1 MINLSFKNPYLILV
15 FSMIVVLISVVAIDK
30 LPVDILPQFKTSAVQ
45 VLTLYPGMPAEVVEK
60 DITSRI
66 ERWTGQSEGIV
77 RQESKSIVGASIV
90 RDHFHEDIDP
100 NTAMSHVTS
109 YAMSDQYYLPP
120 GTLPPMVMP
129 YDPTASIPLCL
140 LAVSSDTKTGKELYD
155 IAYFHL
161 RNMLGS
167 VPGIIAPAVY
177 GGKLRRIYIYVD
189 PDKLEARGLS
199 ATDVM
204 EAVHRSSTMIPTG
217 FANIGDLNY
226 NVNAGGLIKDISDFD
241 NIVVKYKDGAP
252 IFVKDV
258 GKTADAGAIQTN
270 IVRINGREQVY
281 LPIYKRP
288 RANTIESVTRIKA
301 AVSMLKERLPADV
314 NLNVIFDQS
323 AYAQNAI
330 DGLWTAGLGGLALVV
345 LVLLLF
351 LGNFRSAG
359 IVALSLPL
367 SVLFGFIGLYFS
379 GQSINSMTLGG
390 FALALGLLVDN
401 SIVVLENTDRH
412 LRMGKPSAQA
422 AMEAAKEVAMPVLAS
437 TLVIIIVFVPIIFLT
452 GIAKY
457 LFSSL
462 AVAVSLSMI
471 GSYLFSMTLI
481 PIVAARLFRNYLPSS
496 EGSDSRKSF
505 FERFFEN
512 KLKPFYAWLLA
523 RVIRYYAL
531 ALMGVAALFTI
542 AVAAGWFGLGYELF
556 PKMDVGQLEVQIR
569 FEAGTRLEKSN
580 EQIARIEEEV
590 KKEVGDEL
598 NMTVSNIGV
607 FYDWPAAYTP
617 NSGTQDA
624 FLLVQLKDG
633 HKTSTFDYSRR
644 LRHRLNEA
652 FPGVEFSFNTGGIVT
667 AALNYGLPAPI
678 DVQIRGNDLQVA
690 NDIARKIRDGVL
702 PVKGTRDVRIL
713 QRLDQPQIDIDI
725 DRIKAAGMGIH
736 AENAVKNIVSSLNSS
751 TVFNKTFWI
760 DERNGNHYFV
770 GVTYPEH
777 LIDDEDAVS
786 YVMVNSETTERGVP
800 VKNFSSLKHTT
811 APTEVNHLNLTRVT
825 DLYVNV
831 DGRDIG
837 TVASEIQRVIDGMK
851 DDIPEGYEVAI
862 RGEIEQMQ
870 NSFANLGLGLALAV
884 LLTYLIIVPLFRS
897 FRQPLIILTV
907 VPLGLT
913 GVVAILLLTGTN
925 LSIQS
930 LMGVI
935 MMTGISVAYGNILI
949 DRINR
954 LVQEGLPVKDA
965 VQQGAS
971 DRLRP
976 VLMTMLTTVFGL
988 LPMALNW
995 QTGGEAN
1002 VPLARAI
1009 IGGVLAATVLTLFV
1023 IPVLYLLLVK
1033 QKPALERRDFQ
1044 A

>member
-1 MINLSFKNPYLILV
+1 MINLSFKNPYLTLV
-15 FSMIVVLISVVAIDK
+15 FSLVVVLISFVAINK

-161 RNMLGS
+161 RNMLGG

-177 GGKLRRIYIYVD
+177 GGKLRRIYIYVE
-189 PDKLEARGLS
+189 PDKLEVRGLS

-241 NIVVKYKDGAP
+241 DIVVAYRDGAP
-252 IFVKDV
+252 IYVKDV

-288 RANTIESVTRIKA
+288 RANTIESVSRIKD
-301 AVSMLKERLPADV
+301 AVGMLKQRLPADV

-323 AYAQNAI
+323 AYAQNSI

-367 SVLFGFIGLYFS
+367 SILFGFIGLYFT

-412 LRMGKPSAQA
+412 LRMGKSSTQA

-437 TLVIIIVFVPIIFLT
+437 TLVVIIVFVPIIFLT

-462 AVAVSLSMI
+462 AVAVSVSMI

-481 PIVAARLFRNYLPSS
+481 PIAAARFFRNYLPSS
-496 EGSDSRKSF
+496 
-505 FERFFEN
+505 
-512 KLKPFYAWLLA
+512 
-523 RVIRYYAL
+523 
-531 ALMGVAALFTI
+531 
-542 AVAAGWFGLGYELF
+542 
-556 PKMDVGQLEVQIR
+556 
-569 FEAGTRLEKSN
+569 
-580 EQIARIEEEV
+580 
-590 KKEVGDEL
+590 
-598 NMTVSNIGV
+598 
-607 FYDWPAAYTP
+607 
-617 NSGTQDA
+617 
-624 FLLVQLKDG
+624 
-633 HKTSTFDYSRR
+633 
-644 LRHRLNEA
+644 
-652 FPGVEFSFNTGGIVT
+652 
-667 AALNYGLPAPI
+667 
-678 DVQIRGNDLQVA
+678 
-690 NDIARKIRDGVL
+690 
-702 PVKGTRDVRIL
+702 
-713 QRLDQPQIDIDI
+713 
-725 DRIKAAGMGIH
+725 
-736 AENAVKNIVSSLNSS
+736 
-751 TVFNKTFWI
+751 
-760 DERNGNHYFV
+760 
-770 GVTYPEH
+770 
-777 LIDDEDAVS
+777 
-786 YVMVNSETTERGVP
+786 
-800 VKNFSSLKHTT
+800 
-811 APTEVNHLNLTRVT
+811 
-825 DLYVNV
+825 
-831 DGRDIG
+831 
-837 TVASEIQRVIDGMK
+837 
-851 DDIPEGYEVAI
+851 
-862 RGEIEQMQ
+862 
-870 NSFANLGLGLALAV
+870 
-884 LLTYLIIVPLFRS
+884 
-897 FRQPLIILTV
+897 
-907 VPLGLT
+907 
-913 GVVAILLLTGTN
+913 
-925 LSIQS
+925 
-930 LMGVI
+930 
-935 MMTGISVAYGNILI
+935 
-949 DRINR
+949 
-954 LVQEGLPVKDA
+954 
-965 VQQGAS
+965 
-971 DRLRP
+971 
-976 VLMTMLTTVFGL
+976 
-988 LPMALNW
+988 
-995 QTGGEAN
+995 
-1002 VPLARAI
+1002 
-1009 IGGVLAATVLTLFV
+1009 
-1023 IPVLYLLLVK
+1023 
-1033 QKPALERRDFQ
+1033 
-1044 A
+1044 